1 MFLVLITGCKVSR
14 PELTAEFPRL
24 KCSLEGSSVFMQDAS
39 MDRLSVIRT
48 LREHESELRAAGIM
62 HLRLFGSLAR
72 DESSPESDID
82 LLAEFD
88 RTKRLSLVRIGSLQS
103 RLSELL
109 GAEVDLSSAEWMRE
123 PIRSRALREAILAF

>member
-1 MFLVLITGCKVSR
+1 M
-14 PELTAEFPRL
+14 
-24 KCSLEGSSVFMQDAS
+24 LEQSARFVHDRR
-39 MDRLSVIRT
+39 MDRADVLQT
-48 LREHESELRAAGIM
+48 LRRHEGELREAGIV

-72 DESSPESDID
+72 EEGLPSSDVD

-88 RTKRLSLVRIGSLQS
+88 TSRRMSLVTVGRLQI

-109 GAEVDLSSAEWMRE
+109 HADVDLSSADWMKE

>member
-1 MFLVLITGCKVSR
+1 
-14 PELTAEFPRL
+14 
-24 KCSLEGSSVFMQDAS
+24 

-48 LREHESELRAAGIM
+48 LREHESELREAGIM

-72 DESSPESDID
+72 DASLPESDID

-88 RTKRLSLVRIGSLQS
+88 KSKRLSLIRVGSLQS

-109 GAEVDLSSAEWMRE
+109 GAQVDLSSAEWMRE
-123 PIRSRALREAILAF
+123 PVRSRALREAILAF

>member
-1 MFLVLITGCKVSR
+1 
-14 PELTAEFPRL
+14 
-24 KCSLEGSSVFMQDAS
+24 
-39 MDRLSVIRT
+39 MDRSHVIQI
-48 LREHESELRAAGIM
+48 LREHAGELREAGIV

-72 DESSPESDID
+72 DEGSPKSDVD

-88 RTKRLSLVRIGSLQS
+88 SSKRLTLVIVGSLQS

-123 PIRSRALREAILAF
+123 PIRSRALREAIVAF

>member
-1 MFLVLITGCKVSR
+1 MNR
-14 PELTAEFPRL
+14 A
-24 KCSLEGSSVFMQDAS
+24 D
-39 MDRLSVIRT
+39 VIQT
-48 LREHESELRAAGIM
+48 LREHERELKNAGIV

-72 DESSPESDID
+72 NESSQHSDVD

-88 RTKRLSLVRIGSLQS
+88 SSKRLSLVTVGRLQI

-109 GAEVDLSSAEWMRE
+109 QAEVDLSSADWMKE